1 MSPNN
6 SQDSGLE
13 PRPLF
18 PAVEA
23 PEETVEVT
31 GLFDPR
37 PQDVRPW
44 DLFQRQDVVEEGLGL
59 TPDEPAEAEPKELV
73 DGLEGIDSA
82 LEADSEEDGSIDEGG
97 PETTEATEGDLD
109 EAPDTVTLSPEEMDA
124 ALDSEEQEGADNALE
139 ADGYSSTE
147 EVAGLL
153 DETMAEPEPAAE
165 EPVVEEPVSC
175 ANCEAVEAQAEATLD
190 ATIEALQTPYLEG
203 SEALQRAA
211 QDVSKD
217 FVQNLLRLSVELAST
232 ILRRTAALDPET
244 VLASLDGA
252 LEIAGPLSEV
262 TVRCHPEDAPLLREH
277 GAARAEAI
285 TGRLVDIAVRP
296 QDSMPRGACIV
307 DFEDGLVDARWDVQL
322 GRLADAISPALIH
335 HAAEAASE
343 IVAETITP
351 PKAVDG
357 RSDLA
362 VLTEEVE
369 ADVTEAET
377 VSVDADA
384 EQAEQEQSAPVEQDL
399 DALEVSQEDSE

>member
-1 MSPNN
+1 
-6 SQDSGLE
+6 
-13 PRPLF
+13 
-18 PAVEA
+18 
-23 PEETVEVT
+23 
-31 GLFDPR
+31 
-37 PQDVRPW
+37 
-44 DLFQRQDVVEEGLGL
+44 
-59 TPDEPAEAEPKELV
+59 
-73 DGLEGIDSA
+73 
-82 LEADSEEDGSIDEGG
+82 
-97 PETTEATEGDLD
+97 
-109 EAPDTVTLSPEEMDA
+109 
-124 ALDSEEQEGADNALE
+124 
-139 ADGYSSTE
+139 

-335 HAAEAASE
+335 HAA
-343 IVAETITP
+343 
-351 PKAVDG
+351 
-357 RSDLA
+357 
-362 VLTEEVE
+362 
-369 ADVTEAET
+369 
-377 VSVDADA
+377 
-384 EQAEQEQSAPVEQDL
+384 
-399 DALEVSQEDSE
+399 